1 MSVTELLAEQPA
13 GHPYATLPHVA
24 EIIVGLVAFT
34 LLVYVVYRYAWP
46 NFVTSHDDTKKQ
58 IESGI
63 AKAEAMEADAKAQLA
78 RNRERLA
85 GVDGETA
92 RIRDDARADA
102 ERIGQD
108 MDRRAR
114 EEADR
119 VVAQGRQ
126 QVEASRSRTVSDL
139 RAETGRRS
147 VELARR
153 IVEASLS
160 DESSK
165 AASVDRFL
173 DELDAMG
180 GAGGTDGSGGS
191 GDGSGGTGD
200 GSGTAST
207 AGTSAAFGTA
217 GTSGPSTTSTQGN
230 GAPS

>member
-1 MSVTELLAEQPA
+1 MSATELLAEQPA

-24 EIIVGLVAFT
+24 EIIVGLVAFS

-46 NFVTSHDDTKKQ
+46 NFVTSHDATKKQ

-108 MDRRAR
+108 MDRKAR

-119 VVAQGRQ
+119 IVAQGRQ

-139 RAETGRRS
+139 RAQTGRRS

-153 IVEASLS
+153 IVETSLS

-165 AASVDRFL
+165 GASVDRFL
-173 DELDAMG
+173 DELEAMG
-180 GAGGTDGSGGS
+180 GATNGDGAADGAADGS
-191 GDGSGGTGD
+191 GDGSGT
-200 GSGTAST
+200 SGTT
-207 AGTSAAFGTA
+207 AVFGTA
-217 GTSGPSTTSTQGN
+217 GRSGPSTTPTQGN